1 MQTNLAQ
8 ARRNYYGGTHNN
20 GGGGSDSDTLYYNAD
35 GSRTGARID
44 GRVKRKTMM
53 GGASQGPISSRLNRS
68 EMMAQEAAAE
78 MDAARRRGEARAQA
92 TQAAKGA
99 SVANATTSDQ
109 GAAAPVGGGGN
120 QATGK
125 LIPGTAPGSS
135 IWVKNGDPRLKKPD
149 GSSSDA
155 SNSGPTAM
163 MTARMVKA
171 RRDRALGRKRAEL
184 EGAGLVERRGF

>member
-8 ARRNYYGGTHNN
+8 ARRNYYGDTNN
-20 GGGGSDSDTLYYNAD
+20 SGGAGSDSGTLFYNAD
-35 GSRTGARID
+35 GSRTGERID

-78 MDAARRRGEARAQA
+78 MDAARRKGEARAQA

-99 SVANATTSDQ
+99 PAANGPISNQ
-109 GAAAPVGGGGN
+109 GAAAPVGAAAKPEGYWKDGRS
-120 QATGK
+120 A
-125 LIPGTAPGSS
+125 GSQVYVS
-135 IWVKNGDPRLKKPD
+135 GSPPPSADS
-149 GSSSDA
+149 SSSDA

-184 EGAGLVERRGF
+184 EGAGLVEQRGF